1 MPKTTAEKLTPTR
14 AKLSVDVT
22 LDELE
27 PYLKQAYQ
35 TISEQVSIPGFRKGK
50 VPAPIIDQRI
60 GREAVI
66 QEAVNASLDDFYQ
79 AALAESDERP
89 MGRPSADVA
98 AWPDAKDPKSVL
110 TLVFEVEVRPE
121 FKLPKYDGLK
131 LTVDNA
137 EIDDEAVEAELTKLR
152 ERFGTLVT
160 VDRPAKQGDF
170 VELDLTAKIDG
181 EEVDQASGVSYEVG
195 AGNLLAGT
203 DEAVET
209 LTAGEST
216 NFTSQLLGGE
226 HEGRDAE
233 VELTLTAVKERELPE
248 ADDEFAQL
256 ASEFD
261 TIAELRESL
270 KDQVAR
276 GSVFAQGQQ
285 ARDLFTS
292 TLIEKAGIPVSEE
305 LVEEEVHR
313 HLESEGRLEDDE
325 HRAEVRKQAEEQI
338 QLQLLLDA
346 IVEAEKVTPT
356 QNELSQYI
364 FQSAQQYGME
374 PTQFLQAIS
383 QGNQMGVI
391 IGEVTRNKALAI
403 ALAKAKVVDQNGKAV
418 DLSEFTAVDD
428 SENDAEGAADEA
440 AEKPAKKA
448 PAKKAA
454 AKKAA
459 EADEAEKPAAKKAPA
474 KKAAAKHADDAAA
487 DDAAEGDDEAAKKAA
502 RSAAAKKAAATRAAK
517 KAAAEAEKAAE

>member
-14 AKLSVDVT
+14 AKLSVALT

-27 PYLKQAYQ
+27 PYLKQAYK
-35 TISEQVSIPGFRKGK
+35 TIAEQVSIPGFRKGK
-50 VPAPIIDQRI
+50 VPAPIIDQRV

-79 AALAESDERP
+79 GALAESGERP
-89 MGRPSADVA
+89 MGRPTADVA
-98 AWPDAKDPKSVL
+98 QWPDAKDASSEL
-110 TLVFEVEVRPE
+110 ELVFEVEVRPE
-121 FKLPKYDGLK
+121 FTLPKYDGLK
-131 LTVDNA
+131 LTVDTA
-137 EIDDEAVEAELTKLR
+137 EVDEAAIEDELTKLR

-160 VDRPAKQGDF
+160 VERPAKTGDF
-170 VELDLTAKIDG
+170 VELDLTARIDG
-181 EEVDQASGVSYEVG
+181 KDVDQASGVSYEVG

-203 DEAVET
+203 DEAIET
-209 LTAGEST
+209 LTAGETTTFS
-216 NFTSQLLGGE
+216 SQLLGGE
-226 HEGRDAE
+226 YEGQDAE
-233 VELTLTAVKERELPE
+233 VEVTLTAVKERELPE

-261 TIAELRESL
+261 TIAELRDSL

-276 GSVFAQGQQ
+276 ASVFAQGQQ
-285 ARDLFTS
+285 ARDLFTE
-292 TLIEKAGIPVSEE
+292 TLIEQAGIPVSEE

-313 HLESEGRLEDDE
+313 HLEGEGRLEDDE
-325 HRAEVRKQAEEQI
+325 HRAEVRVSSEKQI

-346 IVEAEKVTPT
+346 IVEAEGVTPT

-374 PTQFLQAIS
+374 PTEFLQAIS

-391 IGEVTRNKALAI
+391 LGEVTRNKALAV
-403 ALAKAKVVDQNGKAV
+403 ALGKAKVVDQAGKAV

-428 SENDAEGAADEA
+428 EAEAEVVDEAEEIVAEAEA
-440 AEKPAKKA
+440 AETTEAAA
-448 PAKKAA
+448 PA
-454 AKKAA
+454 A
-459 EADEAEKPAAKKAPA
+459 EEVTDE
-474 KKAAAKHADDAAA
+474 
-487 DDAAEGDDEAAKKAA
+487 EAAKKAA

-517 KAAAEAEKAAE
+517 KAAAAKEEDAK

>member
-14 AKLSVDVT
+14 AKLSVEVT

-27 PYLKQAYQ
+27 PYLKQAYK
-35 TISEQVSIPGFRKGK
+35 TISEQVSVPGFRKGK
-50 VPAPIIDQRI
+50 VPAPIIDQRV

-66 QEAVNASLDDFYQ
+66 QEAVNSSLDDFYQ
-79 AALAESDERP
+79 AALAEADERP
-89 MGRPSADVA
+89 MGRPTADVEQ
-98 AWPDAKDPKSVL
+98 WPEAKNAESTLVL
-110 TLVFEVEVRPE
+110 TFEVEVRPD
-121 FKLPKYDGLK
+121 FTLPKYAGLK
-131 LTVDNA
+131 LTVDNV
-137 EIDDEAVEAELTKLR
+137 DVDEDAVEAELTKLR

-160 VDRPAKQGDF
+160 VDRPAKAGDF
-170 VELDLTAKIDG
+170 VELDLTATIDG
-181 EEVDQASGVSYEVG
+181 KEVDQASGVSYEVG

-209 LTAGEST
+209 LTAGETT

-226 HEGRDAE
+226 YEGQDAE

-270 KDQVAR
+270 KDQAAKA
-276 GSVFAQGQQ
+276 SVFAQGQQ
-285 ARDLFTS
+285 ARDLFTA
-292 TLIEKAGIPVSEE
+292 TLIEQAGIPVSEE

-325 HRAEVRKQAEEQI
+325 HRAEVRKSSEEQI

-346 IVEAEKVTPT
+346 IVEAEGVTPT

-383 QGNQMGVI
+383 QGNQMGI
-391 IGEVTRNKALAI
+391 ILGEVTRNKALAV
-403 ALAKAKVVDQNGKAV
+403 ALSQAEVVDQNGNPV
-418 DLSEFTAVDD
+418 DLSEFTAVDSD
-428 SENDAEGAADEA
+428 DDADAEGADEAPVADEA
-440 AEKPAKKA
+440 P
-448 PAKKAA
+448 
-454 AKKAA
+454 
-459 EADEAEKPAAKKAPA
+459 EAETQAPAAKKAPA
-474 KKAAAKHADDAAA
+474 KKAAAASS
-487 DDAAEGDDEAAKKAA
+487 EAGATEEEDAKKAA

-517 KAAAEAEKAAE
+517 KAAAEAEAAGE

>member
-14 AKLSVDVT
+14 AKFSVEVT

-27 PYLKQAYQ
+27 PYLKQAYK
-35 TISEQVSIPGFRKGK
+35 TISEQVSVPGFRKGK
-50 VPAPIIDQRI
+50 VPAPIIDQRV

-79 AALAESDERP
+79 TALAESNERP
-89 MGRPSADVA
+89 MGRPTADVA
-98 AWPDAKDPKSVL
+98 NWPDAKDPKSTL
-110 TLVFEVEVRPE
+110 SLVFEVEVRPE
-121 FKLPKYDGLK
+121 FTLPKYEGITV
-131 LTVDNA
+131 TVDNA
-137 EIDDEAVEAELTKLR
+137 EVDEAAVELELTKLR

-160 VDRPAKQGDF
+160 VDRPAKTGDF
-170 VELDLTAKIDG
+170 VELDLTAKVDG
-181 EEVDQASGVSYEVG
+181 VEVDQASGVSYEVG
-195 AGNLLAGT
+195 AGNLLEGT

-209 LTAGEST
+209 LTAGETTTFS
-216 NFTSQLLGGE
+216 SQLLGGE

-270 KDQVAR
+270 QEQVGRA
-276 GSVFAQGQQ
+276 SVFAQGQQ
-285 ARDLFTS
+285 ARDIFTE
-292 TLIEKAGIPVSEE
+292 TLIEQAGIPVSEE

-313 HLESEGRLEDDE
+313 HLEGEGRLEDDE
-325 HRAEVRKQAEEQI
+325 HRAEVRVSSEKQI

-346 IVEAEKVTPT
+346 IVEAEEVTPT

-383 QGNQMGVI
+383 QGNQMNVVL
-391 IGEVTRNKALAI
+391 GEVTRNKALAI
-403 ALAKAKVVDQNGKAV
+403 ALAKATVVDQAGNAV
-418 DLSEFTAVDD
+418 DLSEFTAVDVD
-428 SENDAEGAADEA
+428 DETDADEDA
-440 AEKPAKKA
+440 AVEEKPAKKA

-454 AKKAA
+454 KK
-459 EADEAEKPAAKKAPA
+459 AEKPAAE
-474 KKAAAKHADDAAA
+474 
-487 DDAAEGDDEAAKKAA
+487 AAESDDDEAAKKAA

-517 KAAAEAEKAAE
+517 KAAAEAEQAAE

>member
-14 AKLSVDVT
+14 AKLSVEVT

-35 TISEQVSIPGFRKGK
+35 TIAEQVSIPGFRKGK

-79 AALAESDERP
+79 SALEEAEERP
-89 MGRPSADVA
+89 MGRPTADVEQ
-98 AWPDAKDPKSVL
+98 WPDAKDPKSALVL
-110 TLVFEVEVRPE
+110 AFEVEVRPE
-121 FKLPKYDGLK
+121 FELPAYDGLK

-137 EIDDEAVEAELTKLR
+137 EVDEEAVEAELTKLR

-160 VDRPAKQGDF
+160 VERPAAKGDF
-170 VELDLTAKIDG
+170 VELDLSAKIDG
-181 EEVDQASGVSYEVG
+181 TEVDQASGVSYEIG
-195 AGNLLAGT
+195 AGNLLEGT
-203 DEAVET
+203 DEAIET

-216 NFTSQLLGGE
+216 TFASQLLGGE
-226 HEGRDAE
+226 YEGQDAE
-233 VELTLTAVKERELPE
+233 VEVTLTAVKERELPE
-248 ADDEFAQL
+248 ADDDFAQL

-270 KDQVAR
+270 KDQVGRA
-276 GSVFAQGQQ
+276 SVFAQGQQ
-285 ARDLFTS
+285 ARDLFTE

-313 HLESEGRLEDDE
+313 HLEGEGRLEDDE
-325 HRAEVRKQAEEQI
+325 HRAEVRKSAEQQI

-346 IVEAEKVTPT
+346 IVEAEGVTPT

-391 IGEVTRNKALAI
+391 LGEVTRNKALAI
-403 ALAKAKVVDQNGKAV
+403 ALAKAEVVDQDGNAV
-418 DLSEFTAVDD
+418 DLSEFTAVD
-428 SENDAEGAADEA
+428 SEDEAEAEVVEEAEEIVEEAEAAD
-440 AEKPAKKA
+440 
-448 PAKKAA
+448 
-454 AKKAA
+454 AA
-459 EADEAEKPAAKKAPA
+459 EAPAE
-474 KKAAAKHADDAAA
+474 DA
-487 DDAAEGDDEAAKKAA
+487 EAAKKAA

-517 KAAAEAEKAAE
+517 KAEAEAAAE

>member
-14 AKLSVDVT
+14 AKLSVEVT

-27 PYLKQAYQ
+27 PYLKQAYK

-50 VPAPIIDQRI
+50 VPAPIIDQRV

-66 QEAVNASLDDFYQ
+66 QEAVNHSLDDFYQ

-89 MGRPSADVA
+89 MGRPTADVA
-98 AWPDAKDPKSVL
+98 SWPDAKDPKSTL
-110 TLVFEVEVRPE
+110 GLVFEVEVRPE
-121 FKLPKYDGLK
+121 FTLPNYDGIT

-137 EIDDEAVEAELTKLR
+137 EVDEAAVDAELLKLR

-160 VDRPAKQGDF
+160 VDRPAKTGDF
-170 VELDLTAKIDG
+170 VELDLVATVDG
-181 EEVDQASGVSYEVG
+181 EEVDQAQGVSYEVG
-195 AGNLLAGT
+195 AGNLLEGT

-216 NFTSQLLGGE
+216 TFSSQLLGGE

-233 VELTLTAVKERELPE
+233 VSLTLTAVKERELPE

-270 KDQVAR
+270 KDQAAR
-276 GSVFAQGQQ
+276 ASVFAQGQQ
-285 ARDLFTS
+285 ARDLFTE
-292 TLIEKAGIPVSEE
+292 TLIEQAGIPVSEE

-313 HLESEGRLEDDE
+313 HLEGEGRLEDDE
-325 HRAEVRKQAEEQI
+325 HRAEVRVSSEKQI

-346 IVEAEKVTPT
+346 IVEAEEVTPT

-391 IGEVTRNKALAI
+391 LGEVTRNKALAI
-403 ALAKAKVVDQNGKAV
+403 ALAKANVVDQNGKAV
-418 DLSEFTAVDD
+418 DLSEFTAVDTED
-428 SENDAEGAADEA
+428 EGAEDEA
-440 AEKPAKKA
+440 EATEAAAEEKPAKKA

-454 AKKAA
+454 AKKAPKA
-459 EADEAEKPAAKKAPA
+459 EADDAEVS
-474 KKAAAKHADDAAA
+474 D
-487 DDAAEGDDEAAKKAA
+487 EEAAKKAA

-517 KAAAEAEKAAE
+517 KAAAEAAE

>member
-14 AKLSVDVT
+14 AKLSVEVT

-27 PYLKQAYQ
+27 PHLKQAYK
-35 TISEQVSIPGFRKGK
+35 TISEQVSVPGFRKGK
-50 VPAPIIDQRI
+50 VPAQIIDQRV

-66 QEAVNASLDDFYQ
+66 QEAVNASLDTFFQ
-79 AALAESDERP
+79 QALAESGEQP
-89 MGRPSADVA
+89 MGRPTADVA
-98 AWPDAKDPKSVL
+98 QWIEAKNPESTLV
-110 TLVFEVEVRPE
+110 LVFEVEVRPE
-121 FKLPKYDGLK
+121 FTLPTYDGLK

-137 EIDDEAVEAELTKLR
+137 EVDETAVEAEMTKLR

-160 VDRPAKQGDF
+160 VERPAATGDF
-170 VELDLTAKIDG
+170 VELDLSATIDG

-203 DEAVET
+203 DEAIET

-216 NFTSQLLGGE
+216 TFTSQLLGGE

-233 VELTLTAVKERELPE
+233 VAVTLTAVKERELPE

-270 KDQVAR
+270 KDQAGR
-276 GSVFAQGQQ
+276 ASVFAQGQQ
-285 ARDLFTS
+285 ARDLFTE
-292 TLIEKAGIPVSEE
+292 TLIEQAGIPISEE
-305 LVEEEVHR
+305 LVEAEVHR
-313 HLESEGRLEDDE
+313 HLEGEGRLEDDE
-325 HRAEVRKQAEEQI
+325 HRAEVRKQAEQQI

-346 IVEAEKVTPT
+346 LVEAEEVTPT

-383 QGNQMGVI
+383 QGDQMGVI
-391 IGEVTRNKALAI
+391 LGEVTRNKALAI
-403 ALAKAKVVDQNGKAV
+403 ALAKAEVVDQAGNKV
-418 DLSEFTAVDD
+418 DLTEFTAVDNVSTED
-428 SENDAEGAADEA
+428 DADEDS
-440 AEKPAKKA
+440 AEA
-448 PAKKAA
+448 P
-454 AKKAA
+454 A
-459 EADEAEKPAAKKAPA
+459 EADAPA
-474 KKAAAKHADDAAA
+474 EDAAA
-487 DDAAEGDDEAAKKAA
+487 AEEAAKKAA

>member
-14 AKLSVDVT
+14 AKLSVEVT

-27 PYLKQAYQ
+27 PHLKQAYK
-35 TISEQVSIPGFRKGK
+35 TISEQVSVPGFRKGK
-50 VPAPIIDQRI
+50 VPAQIIDQRV

-66 QEAVNASLDDFYQ
+66 QEAVNASLDTFFQ
-79 AALAESDERP
+79 LALAESGEQP
-89 MGRPSADVA
+89 MGRPTADVA
-98 AWPDAKDPKSVL
+98 QWIEAKDPESTLV
-110 TLVFEVEVRPE
+110 LVFEVEVRPE
-121 FKLPKYDGLK
+121 FTLPKYDGLK

-137 EIDDEAVEAELTKLR
+137 EVDEAAVEAELTKLR

-160 VDRPAKQGDF
+160 VDRPAATGDF
-170 VELDLTAKIDG
+170 VELDLTASIDG

-203 DEAVET
+203 DEAIET

-216 NFTSQLLGGE
+216 TFTSQLLGGE

-233 VELTLTAVKERELPE
+233 VSVTLTAVKERELPE

-261 TIAELRESL
+261 TIEELRESL
-270 KDQVAR
+270 KEQAGR
-276 GSVFAQGQQ
+276 ASVFAQGQQ
-285 ARDLFTS
+285 ARDLFTA
-292 TLIEKAGIPVSEE
+292 TLIEQAGIPISEE

-313 HLESEGRLEDDE
+313 HLEGEGRLEDDE

-346 IVEAEKVTPT
+346 LVEVEEVTPT

-391 IGEVTRNKALAI
+391 LGEVTRNKALAI
-403 ALAKAKVVDQNGKAV
+403 ALAKAEVVDQAGNKV
-418 DLSEFTAVDD
+418 DLTEFTAVDNEPVED
-428 SENDAEGAADEA
+428 DADEVG
-440 AEKPAKKA
+440 AEA
-448 PAKKAA
+448 PAAA
-454 AKKAA
+454 
-459 EADEAEKPAAKKAPA
+459 PAATEAPA
-474 KKAAAKHADDAAA
+474 EDAAA
-487 DDAAEGDDEAAKKAA
+487 DEEAAKKAA

>member
-14 AKLSVDVT
+14 VKLSVDVT

-27 PYLKQAYQ
+27 PYLKQAYK
-35 TISEQVSIPGFRKGK
+35 TIAEQVSIPGFRKGK
-50 VPAPIIDQRI
+50 VPAPIIDQRV

-66 QEAVNASLDDFYQ
+66 QEAVNASLDNFYQ
-79 AALAESDERP
+79 VALGESNERP
-89 MGRPSADVA
+89 MGRPTADVA
-98 AWPDAKDPKSVL
+98 AWPDAKDPKSTL
-110 TLVFEVEVRPE
+110 SLVFEVEVRPE
-121 FKLPKYDGLK
+121 FTLPKYDGIK

-137 EIDDEAVEAELTKLR
+137 QIDADAVEAELTKLR

-160 VDRPAKQGDF
+160 VDRPAKTGDF
-170 VELDLTAKIDG
+170 VELDLVATVDG

-195 AGNLLAGT
+195 AGNLLEGT

-216 NFTSQLLGGE
+216 TFTSQLLGGE

-233 VELTLTAVKERELPE
+233 VALTLTAVKERELPE

-261 TIAELRESL
+261 TIDELRESL
-270 KDQVAR
+270 KEQVGRA
-276 GSVFAQGQQ
+276 GVFAQGQQ
-285 ARDLFTS
+285 ARDLFTD

-313 HLESEGRLEDDE
+313 HLEGEGRLEDDE
-325 HRAEVRKQAEEQI
+325 HRAEVRISSEKQI

-346 IVEAEKVTPT
+346 IVEAEEVTPT

-374 PTQFLQAIS
+374 PTEFLQAIS

-391 IGEVTRNKALAI
+391 LGEVTRNKALAL
-403 ALAKAKVVDQNGKAV
+403 ALAKATVVDQDGNAV
-418 DLSEFTAVDD
+418 DLSEFTAVDVED
-428 SENDAEGAADEA
+428 EAEAEGAEDAP

-454 AKKAA
+454 AKKA
-459 EADEAEKPAAKKAPA
+459 DKPAA
-474 KKAAAKHADDAAA
+474 
-487 DDAAEGDDEAAKKAA
+487 AEEPTLDDDEAAKKAA

-517 KAAAEAEKAAE
+517 KAAEAAE

>member
-14 AKLSVDVT
+14 AKLSVEVT

-27 PYLKQAYQ
+27 PYLKQAYK
-35 TISEQVSIPGFRKGK
+35 TIAEQVSIPGFRKGK
-50 VPAPIIDQRI
+50 VPAPIIDQRV
-60 GREAVI
+60 GREAVV

-79 AALAESDERP
+79 AALAEADERP
-89 MGRPSADVA
+89 MGRPTADVEK
-98 AWPDAKDPKSVL
+98 WLDAQDPESTLV
-110 TLVFEVEVRPE
+110 LVFEVEVRPE
-121 FKLPKYDGLK
+121 FTLPEYDGIE
-131 LTVDNA
+131 LTVDDA

-181 EEVDQASGVSYEVG
+181 NEVDQASGVSYEVG

-203 DEAVET
+203 DEAIET

-216 NFTSQLLGGE
+216 TFTSQLLGGE
-226 HEGRDAE
+226 HEGQDAE
-233 VELTLTAVKERELPE
+233 VEVTLTAVKERELPE

-270 KDQVAR
+270 KDQVGRA
-276 GSVFAQGQQ
+276 SVFAQGQQ
-285 ARDLFTS
+285 ARDLFTE
-292 TLIEKAGIPVSEE
+292 TLIEQAGIPVSEE
-305 LVEEEVHR
+305 LVEDEVHR
-313 HLESEGRLEDDE
+313 HLEGEGRLDDDE
-325 HRAEVRKQAEEQI
+325 HRAEVRKSAEQQI

-346 IVEAEKVTPT
+346 IVEAEGVTPT

-391 IGEVTRNKALAI
+391 LGEVTRNKALAI
-403 ALAKAKVVDQNGKAV
+403 ALGKAKVVDRSGNAV
-418 DLSEFTAVDD
+418 DLSEFTAVD
-428 SENDAEGAADEA
+428 SEDEA
-440 AEKPAKKA
+440 AAEVVEEAEEIVE
-448 PAKKAA
+448 AA
-454 AKKAA
+454 E
-459 EADEAEKPAAKKAPA
+459 EADEK
-474 KKAAAKHADDAAA
+474 
-487 DDAAEGDDEAAKKAA
+487 
-502 RSAAAKKAAATRAAK
+502 
-517 KAAAEAEKAAE
+517 

>member
-14 AKLSVDVT
+14 AKLSVEVT

-35 TISEQVSIPGFRKGK
+35 TIAEQVSIPGFRKGK

-66 QEAVNASLDDFYQ
+66 QEAVNASLDNFYQ
-79 AALAESDERP
+79 SALEEAEERP
-89 MGRPSADVA
+89 MGRPTADVEQ
-98 AWPDAKDPKSVL
+98 WPDAKDPKS
-110 TLVFEVEVRPE
+110 TLVLAFEVEVRPE
-121 FKLPKYDGLK
+121 FTLPEYDGLK

-137 EIDDEAVEAELTKLR
+137 QIDEDAVEAELTKLR

-170 VELDLTAKIDG
+170 VELDLVAKIDG
-181 EEVDQASGVSYEVG
+181 NEVDQASGVSYEIG
-195 AGNLLAGT
+195 AGNLLEGT
-203 DEAVET
+203 DEAIET

-216 NFTSQLLGGE
+216 TFTSQLLGGE
-226 HEGRDAE
+226 HEGQDAE

-261 TIAELRESL
+261 TIGELRESL
-270 KDQVAR
+270 KDQVGRA
-276 GSVFAQGQQ
+276 SVFAQGQQ
-285 ARDLFTS
+285 ARDLFTE
-292 TLIEKAGIPVSEE
+292 TLIEQAGIPVSEE
-305 LVEEEVHR
+305 LVEDEVHR
-313 HLESEGRLEDDE
+313 HLEGEGRLEDDE
-325 HRAEVRKQAEEQI
+325 HRAEVRKSAEQQI

-346 IVEAEKVTPT
+346 IVEAEGVTPT

-391 IGEVTRNKALAI
+391 LGEVTRNKALAI
-403 ALAKAKVVDQNGKAV
+403 ALAKAEVVDQDGKAV
-418 DLSEFTAVDD
+418 DLSEFTAVDTD
-428 SENDAEGAADEA
+428 TEAEAEAEVVEEAEEIVEEAEA
-440 AEKPAKKA
+440 AE
-448 PAKKAA
+448 
-454 AKKAA
+454 AA
-459 EADEAEKPAAKKAPA
+459 EASEASAE
-474 KKAAAKHADDAAA
+474 DA
-487 DDAAEGDDEAAKKAA
+487 EAAKKAA

-517 KAAAEAEKAAE
+517 KAEAEAAE

>member
-14 AKLSVDVT
+14 AKLSVVLT

-27 PYLKQAYQ
+27 PYLKQAYK

-50 VPAPIIDQRI
+50 VPAPIIDQRV
-60 GREAVI
+60 GREAVV

-79 AALAESDERP
+79 AALAESGERP
-89 MGRPSADVA
+89 MGRPTADVTK
-98 AWPDAKDPKSVL
+98 WPDAKDQKSEL
-110 TLVFEVEVRPE
+110 ELVFEVEVRPE

-137 EIDDEAVEAELTKLR
+137 EVDESAIEDELTKLR

-160 VDRPAKQGDF
+160 VDRPAKTGDF
-170 VELDLTAKIDG
+170 VELDLTARIDG
-181 EEVDQASGVSYEVG
+181 KDVDQASGVSYELG

-203 DEAVET
+203 DEAIET
-209 LTAGEST
+209 LTAGETTTFS
-216 NFTSQLLGGE
+216 SQLLGGE
-226 HEGRDAE
+226 YEGQDAE
-233 VELTLTAVKERELPE
+233 VEVTLTAVKERELPE

-261 TIAELRESL
+261 TIAELRDSL
-270 KDQVAR
+270 KDQVSRA
-276 GSVFAQGQQ
+276 SVFAQGQQ
-285 ARDLFTS
+285 ARDLFTE

-313 HLESEGRLEDDE
+313 HLEGEGRLEDDE
-325 HRAEVRKQAEEQI
+325 HRAEVRVSSEKQI

-346 IVEAEKVTPT
+346 IVEAEGVTPT

-374 PTQFLQAIS
+374 PTEFLQAIS

-391 IGEVTRNKALAI
+391 LGEVTRNKALAV
-403 ALAKAKVVDQNGKAV
+403 ALGKAKVVDKNGKAV

-428 SENDAEGAADEA
+428 EAEAEVVEEAEEIVAETVAAESETAAVAADEVS
-440 AEKPAKKA
+440 
-448 PAKKAA
+448 
-454 AKKAA
+454 
-459 EADEAEKPAAKKAPA
+459 DE
-474 KKAAAKHADDAAA
+474 
-487 DDAAEGDDEAAKKAA
+487 EAAKKAA

-517 KAAAEAEKAAE
+517 KAAAAEEADAK

>member
-14 AKLSVDVT
+14 AKLSVEVT

-27 PYLKQAYQ
+27 PYLKQAYK

-50 VPAPIIDQRI
+50 VPAPIIDQRV

-66 QEAVNASLDDFYQ
+66 QEAVNHSLDDFYQ

-89 MGRPSADVA
+89 MGRPTADVA
-98 AWPDAKDPKSVL
+98 SWPDAKDPKSTL
-110 TLVFEVEVRPE
+110 GLVFEVEVRPE
-121 FKLPKYDGLK
+121 FTLPNYDGIT

-137 EIDDEAVEAELTKLR
+137 EVDEAAVDAELLKLR

-160 VDRPAKQGDF
+160 VDRPAKTGDF
-170 VELDLTAKIDG
+170 VELDLVATVDG
-181 EEVDQASGVSYEVG
+181 EEVDQAQGVSYEVG
-195 AGNLLAGT
+195 AGNLLEGT

-216 NFTSQLLGGE
+216 TFSSQLLGGE

-233 VELTLTAVKERELPE
+233 VSLTLTAVKERELPE

-270 KDQVAR
+270 KDQAAR
-276 GSVFAQGQQ
+276 ASVFAQGQQ
-285 ARDLFTS
+285 ARDLFTE
-292 TLIEKAGIPVSEE
+292 TLIEQAGIPVSEE

-313 HLESEGRLEDDE
+313 HLEGEGRLEDDE
-325 HRAEVRKQAEEQI
+325 HRAEVRVSSEKQI

-346 IVEAEKVTPT
+346 IVEAEEVTPT

-391 IGEVTRNKALAI
+391 LGEVTRNKALAI
-403 ALAKAKVVDQNGKAV
+403 ALAKANVVDQSGKAV
-418 DLSEFTAVDD
+418 DLSEFTAVDTED
-428 SENDAEGAADEA
+428 EGAEDEA
-440 AEKPAKKA
+440 EATEAAAEEKPAKKA

-454 AKKAA
+454 AKKAPKA
-459 EADEAEKPAAKKAPA
+459 EADDAEVS
-474 KKAAAKHADDAAA
+474 D
-487 DDAAEGDDEAAKKAA
+487 EEAAKKAA

-517 KAAAEAEKAAE
+517 KAAAEAAE

>member
-14 AKLSVDVT
+14 AKLSVEVT

-27 PYLKQAYQ
+27 PHLKQAYK
-35 TISEQVSIPGFRKGK
+35 TISEQVSVPGFRKGK
-50 VPAPIIDQRI
+50 VPAQIIDQRV

-66 QEAVNASLDDFYQ
+66 QEAVNASLDTFFQ
-79 AALAESDERP
+79 QALAESGEQP
-89 MGRPSADVA
+89 MGRPTADVA
-98 AWPDAKDPKSVL
+98 QWIEAKDPESTLV
-110 TLVFEVEVRPE
+110 LVFEVEVRPE
-121 FKLPKYDGLK
+121 FTLPTYDGIK

-137 EIDDEAVEAELTKLR
+137 EVDEAAVEAEMTKLR

-160 VDRPAKQGDF
+160 VDRPAATGDF
-170 VELDLTAKIDG
+170 VELDLTASIDG
-181 EEVDQASGVSYEVG
+181 EEVDQASGISYEVG

-203 DEAVET
+203 DEAIET

-216 NFTSQLLGGE
+216 TFTSQLLGGE

-233 VELTLTAVKERELPE
+233 VAVTLTAVKERELPE

-261 TIAELRESL
+261 TIDELRESL
-270 KDQVAR
+270 KEQAGR
-276 GSVFAQGQQ
+276 ASVFAQGQQ
-285 ARDLFTS
+285 ARDLFTA
-292 TLIEKAGIPVSEE
+292 TLIEQAGIPISEE

-313 HLESEGRLEDDE
+313 HLEGEGRLEDDE

-346 IVEAEKVTPT
+346 LVEAEEVTPT

-391 IGEVTRNKALAI
+391 LGEVTRNKALAI
-403 ALAKAKVVDQNGKAV
+403 ALAKAEVVDQAGNKV
-418 DLSEFTAVDD
+418 DLTEFTAVDND
-428 SENDAEGAADEA
+428 PVEDDADEDAEA
-440 AEKPAKKA
+440 
-448 PAKKAA
+448 
-454 AKKAA
+454 AA
-459 EADEAEKPAAKKAPA
+459 EAPVEAPAEEAPAA
-474 KKAAAKHADDAAA
+474 DAAA
-487 DDAAEGDDEAAKKAA
+487 DEEAAKKAA